1 MARATSAELAEARTA
16 PMVWPALCGAVSGW
30 AGVGIARSRN
40 AASFARD
47 GERAVIC
54 GAGPDACDVYALGT
68 GAIDDRVSN
77 PWPDGLDGSPVLGQP
92 AVAKIVAA
100 LGAPGPVGRWPYA
113 DELRVSWRVAADGA
127 SSELTLLAL
136 ATGDERVVARVPRTT
151 SERTPPAILEQVTL
165 SPDGSVLLA
174 ETFSGQGGHG
184 YDVVIVNV
192 HAEAAALFATM
203 GASYAAKAAAA
214 RTSGT
219 RRAPTFEVG
228 ATP

>member
-1 MARATSAELAEARTA
+1 
-16 PMVWPALCGAVSGW
+16 
-30 AGVGIARSRN
+30 
-40 AASFARD
+40 
-47 GERAVIC
+47 
-54 GAGPDACDVYALGT
+54 
-68 GAIDDRVSN
+68 
-77 PWPDGLDGSPVLGQP
+77 
-92 AVAKIVAA
+92 
-100 LGAPGPVGRWPYA
+100 
-113 DELRVSWRVAADGA
+113 
-127 SSELTLLAL
+127 
-136 ATGDERVVARVPRTT
+136 
-151 SERTPPAILEQVTL
+151 
-165 SPDGSVLLA
+165 VLLA